1 MHYSLF
7 VRCLAEFI
15 GTAVMVALGNGS
27 VANVELKGTKGFHGG
42 WVLIGF
48 GYGIGVMIPAMMF
61 ATVSGAQINP
71 AMTLALAVTGN
82 FSWSE
87 VLPYIIA
94 QLLGAIVGQ
103 LLIVLAYKPY
113 YDETTNSESI
123 LGTFATIDA
132 ANSWVNG
139 FINEFIGT
147 FLLVLGALCITADKV
162 DSRADFIGLGFLV
175 MCLVVS
181 FGGPTGP
188 AFKPSS

>member
-1 MHYSLF
+1 MHYSLL

-48 GYGIGVMIPAMMF
+48 GYGIGVMIPALMF
-61 ATVSGAQINP
+61 ANVSGAQINP
-71 AMTLALAVTGN
+71 AMTIALAATGN
-82 FSWSE
+82 FPWNE
-87 VLPYIIA
+87 VLPYIVA
-94 QLLGAIVGQ
+94 QLLGAIGGQ

-132 ANSWVNG
+132 ANSWLNG

-147 FLLVLGALCITADKV
+147 FLLVLGALCLSLIH
-162 DSRADFIGLGFLV
+162 I
-175 MCLVVS
+175 
-181 FGGPTGP
+181 
-188 AFKPSS
+188 